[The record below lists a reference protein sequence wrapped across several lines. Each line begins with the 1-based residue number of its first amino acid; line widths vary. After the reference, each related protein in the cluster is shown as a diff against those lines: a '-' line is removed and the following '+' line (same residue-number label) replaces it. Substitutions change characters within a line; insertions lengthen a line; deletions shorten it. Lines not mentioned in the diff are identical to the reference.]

1 MIGQVLGHYRLLEKI
16 GGGGMGEVFRAR
28 DDRLERDVAVKI
40 IRPASSAD
48 QDRIR
53 RFEQEARAAAALSH
67 PNILAIYDIGIY
79 DGTPYIVSELL
90 EGQTLRQCLF
100 EGPLPV
106 RQAADYALQI
116 AQGLIAAHEKHIV
129 HRDLK
134 PENLFIAKGGRV
146 KILDFGIA
154 KLIPEEES
162 VTDSVEGLTTQTRAG
177 VVLGTVSYMSPE
189 QLRGRPV
196 DHRSDIFTLG
206 AILYEMLS
214 GRRAFHGDT
223 NVDTIT
229 AVLKEEPARLIEI
242 RPNIP
247 ASFEPIVSHCLEKDS
262 DCRFQSARDLAFALG
277 TLTNISTSKQQL
289 VPIAAIKSQ
298 SRKRWMWVTAVLV
311 LAVACGALL
320 GAFFHSAQISPSYT
334 RLTFERGTIYSARF
348 SSDGRNVIYGASWNG
363 RPLQLYSTPSDSPLE
378 HPLEVGSAHLLDI
391 SSSNEMALELRGRHG
406 SRLEFINGTLARA
419 PLAGG
424 APREVLD
431 EVRWADWDSKN
442 ELAVV
447 HHVGGRS
454 RLEYPIGKVLYE
466 TAGWISDLR
475 VSPKDQEIAFLEH
488 PALWDDRGSVC
499 VVDMAGHKT
508 ELSSGWESE
517 DGLAWSKEGDEI
529 WFTATERGYNRALWA
544 VTLSGKKRQ
553 ILSAPGG
560 LTLQD
565 VARDGRALITFDNE
579 RLAMETSHN
588 GDRKDAKDLSWYDWT
603 IPTAVSRNGQW
614 VLFEEASE
622 PTGPNYTTAIRK
634 LDGSAPIRL
643 GDGSPGD
650 LSPDGKWAVSIFTG
664 TPEHI
669 TLLPIGT
676 GEPQNISPAG
686 VDHLQNGSAR
696 FMPDG
701 KRILFG
707 GESAGRLRSYI
718 LDINGGN
725 LRPVTPEGVV
735 AKVVSPDGKYV
746 AGWDPDLGIKLY
758 SITGGEARS
767 IPGLDP
773 GFAPAQWSADGS
785 ALYVYRNGEMPLQ
798 VYRVN
803 LGTGKQQMV
812 REITPADST
821 GVVSVGPIAMSLDAS
836 RYVYSYYH
844 NLSVLYIISGLK

>member
-16 GGGGMGEVFRAR
+16 GGYGMHEVFSIR
-28 DDRLERDVAVKI
+28 DDRIERDVAVKI

-100 EGPLPV
+100 ESPLPV

-129 HRDLK
+129 HRNLK

-154 KLIPEEES
+154 KRIPEEES

-196 DHRSDIFTLG
+196 DHRSDIFSLG

-247 ASFEPIVSHCLEKDS
+247 ASFEPIVSHCLEKDA
-262 DCRFQSARDLAFALG
+262 DCRFRSIRDLAFALG

-298 SRKRWMWVTAVLV
+298 SRKRWTWVTAVLV

-320 GAFFHSAQISPSYT
+320 GAFINRAQIRPAYT
-334 RLTFERGTIYSARF
+334 RLTFERGTIYAARF
-348 SSDGRNVIYGASWNG
+348 SSEGRNVIYGASWNG

-378 HPLEVGSAHLLDI
+378 HPLEVGSAHLLAL
-391 SSSNEMALELRGRHG
+391 SSSDEMALELRGRHG

-466 TAGWISDLR
+466 TAGWISDPR
-475 VSPKDQEIAFLEH
+475 VSPQDQEIGFLEH

-544 VTLSGKKRQ
+544 VTLSGKTRQ
-553 ILSAPGG
+553 MLSAPGG

-565 VARDGRALITFDNE
+565 VARDGRALITFDND
-579 RLAMETSHN
+579 RLAMETSRN
-588 GDRKDAKDLSWYDWT
+588 GDRNKDATDLSWYDWT

-622 PTGPNYTTAIRK
+622 PTGPNYTAAIRK

-643 GDGSPGD
+643 GAGSPGD

-676 GEPQNISPAG
+676 GEPQNIFPAG

-725 LRPVTPEGVV
+725 LRPSLLLRK
-735 AKVVSPDGKYV
+735 AWLRRWFRQI
-746 AGWDPDLGIKLY
+746 AGWDPD
-758 SITGGEARS
+758 
-767 IPGLDP
+767 
-773 GFAPAQWSADGS
+773 
-785 ALYVYRNGEMPLQ
+785 
-798 VYRVN
+798 
-803 LGTGKQQMV
+803 
-812 REITPADST
+812 
-821 GVVSVGPIAMSLDAS
+821 
-836 RYVYSYYH
+836 
-844 NLSVLYIISGLK
+844 